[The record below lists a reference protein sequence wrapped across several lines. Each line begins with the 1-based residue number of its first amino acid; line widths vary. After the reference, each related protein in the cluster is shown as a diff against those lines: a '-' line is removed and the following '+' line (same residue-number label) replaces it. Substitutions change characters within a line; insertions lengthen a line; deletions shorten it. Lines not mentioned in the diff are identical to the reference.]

1 MLVNIVY
8 CSRVFQQMTPL
19 PSSSCTSTIKT
30 CSLTCPP
37 ESVVAALVSLGGGEA
52 YSNLLALYIGLV
64 QGTHGFLNHVDK
76 DYWGEPERAPH

>member
-8 CSRVFQQMTPL
+8 RSRVFQQMTPL

-52 YSNLLALYIGLV
+52 YSNLLALDMYVGLV
-64 QGTHGFLNHVDK
+64 QGKQGFLNHVDE
-76 DYWGEPERAPH
+76 DYIE